1 MNLPPHGGS
10 NGGRP
15 ETAPKTCPQPAP
27 KLFKMATTNTLSD
40 AAIRKAKPSDK
51 PRKLSDG
58 GGLYLEIQPNG
69 GKWWRL
75 KYRFEGKEKRIGL
88 GTYPE
93 VPLAD
98 ARKRRDEARSL
109 VAAGTD
115 PSEARKAG
123 KVEQQRQHEA
133 EALAAAGEPL
143 PGTFEFVAREFH
155 AQEVEGWSPSH
166 ARKWLRSCELDLFP
180 VLGALPLAG
189 INAPVLLDALRRVE
203 KRGAI
208 ETAHGL
214 RQYAGQVFRYGIQT
228 GRCERNPSLDLA
240 GALKSKPVKH
250 MAAVLEPVG
259 VGELLR
265 NIGEYVGHPLT
276 RGALALSALTFQR
289 PGNLRAMEW
298 AEIDADAAL
307 WTIPAAKMKRTIHGK
322 NNGRPHLVPLAR
334 QALEILA
341 ELRLH
346 SGSGRYVFPS
356 MLSVQRCM
364 SENTIR
370 AALRRMGY
378 GNEDMTAHG
387 FRAMARTLIVERLPG
402 IVPDVIEAQLAH
414 GKSGPLG
421 MAYDRAEFMDQ
432 RRQMM
437 QTWADYLDKLRHGAQ
452 VIAFK
457 VA

>member
-1 MNLPPHGGS
+1 
-10 NGGRP
+10 
-15 ETAPKTCPQPAP
+15 
-27 KLFKMATTNTLSD
+27 MATTNTLTD
-40 AAIRKAKPSDK
+40 AAIRKAKPGEK

-58 GGLYLEIQPNG
+58 GGLYLELQPNG

-75 KYRFEGKEKRIGL
+75 KYRIGGKEKRIGL

-98 ARKRRDEARSL
+98 ARKRRDEARVM

-115 PSEARKAG
+115 PSAARKAG
-123 KVEQQRQHEA
+123 KAEQERRHEA

-143 PGTFEFVAREFH
+143 PGTFEYVAREFH
-155 AQEVEGWSPSH
+155 AQEVDGWSPSH

-208 ETAHGL
+208 ITAHGL

-228 GRCERNPSLDLA
+228 GRCERNPSVDLA
-240 GALKSKPVKH
+240 GALKSKPVRH

-265 NIGEYVGHPLT
+265 NIGGYVGQPLT
-276 RGALALSALTFQR
+276 RGALLLSALTFQR
-289 PGNLRAMEW
+289 PGNVRAMEW
-298 AEIDADAAL
+298 AEIDTAAAL

-322 NNGRPHLVPLAR
+322 NNGRPHMVPLAA
-334 QALEILA
+334 QALQVLE
-341 ELRLH
+341 ELRPH
-346 SGSGRYVFPS
+346 SGSGQYVFPS
-356 MLSVQRCM
+356 LLSGQRCM

-387 FRAMARTLIVERLPG
+387 FRAMARTLIIERLPG
-402 IVPDVIEAQLAH
+402 ISPDVIEAQLAH

-432 RRQMM
+432 RRKMM
-437 QTWADYLDKLRHGAQ
+437 QTWADYLDRLRDGAQ
-452 VIAFK
+452 VIPFK
-457 VA
+457 AA